1 MNSPSRFAFPEYNKL
16 NKSSLYESLFRN
28 GRRVNTKNFT
38 VIFKENGLG
47 YPRYGHVVSRRVS
60 RSAVKRN
67 RIKRVLREFFRHNK
81 SSLDSFDIVIIVK
94 RDVSESH
101 YSSIKEELTGSLRAM
116 FQC

>member
-101 YSSIKEELTGSLRAM
+101 YSSIKEELTGSLRVM